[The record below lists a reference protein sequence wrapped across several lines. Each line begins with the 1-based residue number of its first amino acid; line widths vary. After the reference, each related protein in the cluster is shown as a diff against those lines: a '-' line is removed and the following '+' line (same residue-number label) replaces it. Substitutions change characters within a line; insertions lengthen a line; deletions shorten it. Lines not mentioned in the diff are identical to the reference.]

1 MAVYPFSRLDDAKRK
16 VREAGIELI
25 DFGIGDPQEPT
36 DPMIRQALVDGLRE
50 SSSYPLS
57 AGLPELREAIAG
69 WVARRFGTA
78 IDPSAQV
85 VPTYGSK
92 EAIFS
97 FALATVD
104 VPSGKDTVVVTEPGY
119 PVGERGALFAGAR
132 VLRLPL
138 LERNGFLPD
147 LAAIPAEDWP
157 RISLFWVNYPNNP
170 TGAVAPLAFYEEL
183 AGRARQHDFLL
194 CSDEAYSELWFDAPA
209 VSALQVADVAGT
221 GTAPATGAAAAIGAG
236 TAPAASRPLANVVV
250 FNTLSKRS
258 SMTGY
263 RSGFVA
269 GDPDVIATMRAFRPT
284 IGTAPQEFVQRA
296 SVVAWNDE
304 RHVGEARAR
313 YAAKRAVLLR
323 ALHDCGL
330 RVTASEATFFL
341 WVATPT
347 GVGSEAFAERLLD
360 GGIVVTP
367 GSYLGPSGEGYIR
380 FALVPTVERCE
391 RAAAI
396 LRDLLTQGGA

>member
-1 MAVYPFSRLDDAKRK
+1 MRASPTLAAMAVYPFSRLDEAKRK

-36 DPMIRQALVDGLRE
+36 DPIIRQALVDGLRE
-50 SSSYPLS
+50 SSSYPAS

-69 WVARRFGTA
+69 WIARRFGTA
-78 IDPSAQV
+78 IDPSTQV

-147 LAAIPAEDWP
+147 LDAIPAAEWP

-170 TGAVAPLAFYEEL
+170 TGAVAPLAFYAEL
-183 AGRARQHDFLL
+183 ARRAREHDFLL
-194 CSDEAYSELWFDAPA
+194 CSDEAYSELWFDGPTA
-209 VSALQVADVAGT
+209 SALEVADG
-221 GTAPATGAAAAIGAG
+221 
-236 TAPAASRPLANVVV
+236 PAARPLVNIVV

-269 GDPDVIATMRAFRPT
+269 GDPEVIATMRAFRPT

-296 SVVAWNDE
+296 SVVAWSDE

-313 YAAKRAVLLR
+313 YAAKRAVLLP
-323 ALHDCGL
+323 ALRDCGL
-330 RVTASEATFFL
+330 RVAASEATFYL
-341 WVATPT
+341 WVAAPA
-347 GVGSEAFAERLLD
+347 GLGSEAFAERLLT
-360 GGIVVTP
+360 GGIVATP

-396 LRDLLTQGGA
+396 LRDLL

>member
-1 MAVYPFSRLDDAKRK
+1 MRASPTLAGLAVYPFSRLEDAKRK
-16 VREAGIELI
+16 VREAGTELI

-36 DPMIRQALVDGLRE
+36 DPMIRQALVAGLHE

-69 WVARRFGTA
+69 WVARRFGTV
-78 IDPSAQV
+78 IDPASQV

-138 LERNGFLPD
+138 LESNGFLPD
-147 LAAIPAEDWP
+147 LAAIPAQEWP

-183 AGRARQHDFLL
+183 VARARAHDFLL

-209 VSALQVADVAGT
+209 ASALQVADAG
-221 GTAPATGAAAAIGAG
+221 GAAA
-236 TAPAASRPLANVVV
+236 RPLANVVV

-263 RSGFVA
+263 RSGFIA
-269 GDPDVIATMRAFRPT
+269 GDPEVIATMRAFRPT

-313 YAAKRAVLLR
+313 YAAKRAVLLP

-330 RVTASEATFFL
+330 RVAASEATFYL
-341 WVATPT
+341 WVATPA
-347 GVGSEAFAERLLD
+347 GLGSEAFAERLLA

-367 GSYLGPSGEGYIR
+367 GAYLGPSGEGYVR

-391 RAAAI
+391 RAAVI
-396 LRDLLTQGGA
+396 LRELL

>member
-1 MAVYPFSRLDDAKRK
+1 MRASPTLAALAVYPFSRLEEAKRK

-69 WVARRFGTA
+69 WVARRFGVT
-78 IDPSAQV
+78 IDASTQV

-92 EAIFS
+92 EAIFT

-104 VPSGKDTVVVTEPGY
+104 APSGKDTVVVTEPGY
-119 PVGERGALFAGAR
+119 PVSERGALFAGAR

-147 LAAIPAEDWP
+147 LSAIPDEEWP

-170 TGAVAPLAFYEEL
+170 TGAAAPLSFYDGL
-183 AGRARQHDFLL
+183 AARAREHDFLL
-194 CSDEAYSELWFDAPA
+194 CSDEAYSELWFAGPA
-209 VSALQVADVAGT
+209 ASALQVADGPR
-221 GTAPATGAAAAIGAG
+221 GPGGGAV
-236 TAPAASRPLANVVV
+236 RDLANIVV

-263 RSGFVA
+263 RSGFIA
-269 GDPDVIATMRAFRPT
+269 GDAEVIATMRAFRPT

-296 SVVAWNDE
+296 AVAAWNDE
-304 RHVGEARAR
+304 RHVGEGRAR
-313 YAAKRAVLLR
+313 YAAKRAVLLP
-323 ALHDCGL
+323 ALADCGL
-330 RVTASEATFFL
+330 RVAASEATFFL
-341 WVATPT
+341 WVQTPA
-347 GVGSEAFAERLLD
+347 GVGSEAFAERLLS
-360 GGIVVTP
+360 GGIVATP

-396 LRDLLTQGGA
+396 LRDLL

>member
-1 MAVYPFSRLDDAKRK
+1 MRASPTLAAMAIYPFSRLEGQKRK

-36 DPMIRQALVDGLRE
+36 DPMIRRALVDGLRE

-57 AGLPELREAIAG
+57 AGLPELRAAIAA
-69 WVARRFGTA
+69 WVGRRFA
-78 IDPSAQV
+78 VEIDPAAQV

-138 LERNGFLPD
+138 LEGAGFLPD
-147 LAAIPAEDWP
+147 LSAIPGEEWP

-183 AGRARQHDFLL
+183 AQRARDHDFLL
-194 CSDEAYSELWFDAPA
+194 CSDEAYSELWFDGPTA
-209 VSALQVADVAGT
+209 SALQVVDGPGASAHAG
-221 GTAPATGAAAAIGAG
+221 GGATRA
-236 TAPAASRPLANVVV
+236 LANIVV

-263 RSGFVA
+263 RSGFIA
-269 GDPDVIATMRAFRPT
+269 GDPEVIATMRAFRPT

-313 YAAKRAVLLR
+313 YAAKRAVLLP
-323 ALHDCGL
+323 ALADCGL
-330 RVTASEATFFL
+330 RVAASEATFYL
-341 WVATPT
+341 WVKTPD
-347 GVGSEAFAERLLD
+347 GVGAEAFAERLLA

-391 RAAAI
+391 RAATV
-396 LRDLLTQGGA
+396 LRDLL